1 MSNTFM
7 FWGVINISVSRWRWQ
22 NWFFSVLY
30 EPVGCCSAGVPPTQ
44 LHRYGSLGCIDLPAV
59 LEPLDFVLP
68 QRETLAPAPVPEL
81 DISTELSSL
90 TFENQ
95 SQPKE
100 PVTDPDLTVEAG
112 RPNPVSTQSGLRD
125 SESEPSAELTEPKS
139 EEQDEATIQD
149 EEFSLE

>member
-1 MSNTFM
+1 M
-7 FWGVINISVSRWRWQ
+7 F
-22 NWFFSVLY
+22 

-44 LHRYGSLGCIDLPAV
+44 LHKYGSLGCIDLPAV

-90 TFENQ
+90 TFDNQ

-100 PVTDPDLTVEAG
+100 PATDPNLTAEAG
-112 RPNPVSTQSGLRD
+112 QPDPASTRSGLGD
-125 SESEPSAELTEPKS
+125 SESEPSAELMEPKS
-139 EEQDEATIQD
+139 EEQDEETIQD